1 MSDYKSQKNSF
12 KILSFMLL
20 VLNFIETILVRSNAF
35 AFLLKPQ
42 ISFEA
47 KLSKNIVVKI
57 NETIRM
63 SETRWGKTLSVL
75 SMGEW

>member
-1 MSDYKSQKNSF
+1 MSDYKSQKNLF

-47 KLSKNIVVKI
+47 KLSINMVVKI
-57 NETIRM
+57 NEMIRM

-75 SMGEW
+75 GMGEW